1 MSKYSNPSPNFMPCI
16 RIFCI
21 MFGLEPD
28 LKQASKF
35 DPNGVFPVVK
45 RRFAKAKEFLMDLQ
59 SFQRLETEKLDQ
71 VQKILDESKLAI
83 DQVLFTSKSLSVLA
97 KW

>member
-1 MSKYSNPSPNFMPCI
+1 MLAHKEANDKINQLKLECQSILKSIEKADLIEMSKYSNPSPNFMPCI

-28 LKQASKF
+28 LKQVSKF
-35 DPNGVFPVVK
+35 DSNGVFAVVK

-59 SFQRLETEKLDQ
+59 SF
-71 VQKILDESKLAI
+71 
-83 DQVLFTSKSLSVLA
+83 
-97 KW
+97 